1 MADDLLFVYS
11 SPGTVDL
18 AEFTDWYDN
27 EHAPD
32 RLATPGFGAVARFRA
47 TDGLKP
53 EWLATYEIKPGTLE
67 TPAYKALSQNAS
79 EREKRIMSSLG
90 TLDRRVYAPL
100 SDSWADGVSP
110 ASGPPASGAG
120 PVVLA
125 VSMSVPPAV
134 EPDLEAYYEQEHY
147 PMLLA
152 VPGWRRA
159 RRFVLTAGTGP
170 KYLSLHE
177 IDSEAAFDEPG
188 YQAAISTPWRN
199 RIVESAIGREKR
211 VFGLHKSFG

>member
-11 SPGTVDL
+11 SPGTVDPV
-18 AEFTDWYDN
+18 EFTDWYDN
-27 EHAPD
+27 EHVPN
-32 RLATPGFGAVARFRA
+32 RLATPGFGAAARFRA
-47 TDGLKP
+47 TDGMKP

-67 TPAYKALSQNAS
+67 TPAYKALRENAS
-79 EREKRIMSSLG
+79 TREKRIMASAG
-90 TLDRRVYAPL
+90 TLDRRVYSPL
-100 SDSWADGVSP
+100 SDSWADGVSV
-110 ASGPPASGAG
+110 ANGAPP
-120 PVVLA
+120 VILA

-134 EPDLEAYYEQEHY
+134 EPDLEAYYDQEHY

-177 IDSEAAFDEPG
+177 VDSEAAFDQPG

-199 RIVESAIGREKR
+199 RIVGSAIGREKR
-211 VFGLHKSFG
+211 VFRLHKSFS

>member
-11 SPGTVDL
+11 SPGSVDL

-27 EHAPD
+27 EHVPN
-32 RLATPGFGAVARFRA
+32 RLATPGFGTVARFHA
-47 TDGLKP
+47 TDGAKP
-53 EWLATYEIKPGTLE
+53 EWLATYDLEPGTLE
-67 TPAYKALSQNAS
+67 TPAYKALWEDSSA
-79 EREKRIMSSLG
+79 REKRIMSSM
-90 TLDRRVYAPL
+90 TLDRRVYSLL
-100 SDSWADGVSP
+100 SDSWADGVT
-110 ASGPPASGAG
+110 AAAGAP

-125 VSMSVPPAV
+125 VSMSVPPEV

-147 PMLLA
+147 PLLLA

-177 IDSEAAFDEPG
+177 VDSEAAFDEPG

-199 RIVESAIGREKR
+199 RIVEAAIGREKR
-211 VFGLHKSFG
+211 VLALHKAFS

>member
-11 SPGTVDL
+11 SPGTVDP

-27 EHAPD
+27 EHVPN
-32 RLATPGFGAVARFRA
+32 RLATPGFGAVTRFRA
-47 TDGLKP
+47 TDGMKP
-53 EWLATYEIKPGTLE
+53 EWLATYEVKPGTLE
-67 TPAYKALSQNAS
+67 TPAYKALWENAS
-79 EREKRIMSSLG
+79 DREKRIMASVA
-90 TLDRRVYAPL
+90 TLDRRVYTPL

-110 ASGPPASGAG
+110 AAGAP

-134 EPDLEAYYEQEHY
+134 EPDLEAYYDQEHY

-152 VPGWRRA
+152 VPGWP
-159 RRFVLTAGTGP
+159 AGTGP

-177 IDSEAAFDEPG
+177 IDSEAAFDDPG
-188 YQAAISTPWRN
+188 YKAAISTPWRN

-211 VFGLHKSFG
+211 VFGLHKSFD